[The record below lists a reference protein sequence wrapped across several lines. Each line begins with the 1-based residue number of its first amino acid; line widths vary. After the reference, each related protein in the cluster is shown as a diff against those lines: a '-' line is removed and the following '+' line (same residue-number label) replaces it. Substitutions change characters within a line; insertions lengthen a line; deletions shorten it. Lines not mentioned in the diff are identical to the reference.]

1 MKELNELELSNLSR
15 EDRYKYYDDLNAYK
29 WSIKTLDEKD
39 RDIRSS
45 QEFYANRR
53 GIEGMNLEEELEI
66 ILNPNFSPDDYKQ
79 WFTTSFNDRIAISQS
94 IAKSSEIFTFFW
106 ITKSPFSQWYKS
118 KFTATTC
125 LNEGIFDLFDQK
137 KKHILQNLFP
147 FDVQEYSSAEQFMMY
162 HKAMIFLDREIA
174 KQIMN
179 TDDVRKIKNLGR
191 QVKNYN
197 EDVWKYFRSKI
208 VYEGNKAKF
217 IQNEELK
224 KALFKTKGTTIVEAA
239 PNDTIWGIGLTEDE
253 PRALKRKTWL
263 GKNLLGEI
271 LTQIRF
277 ELMGEY

>member
-106 ITKSPFSQWYKS
+106 ITKSPFSQWHKS